1 MEIKMPLQPS
11 RYQNC
16 TKSQD
21 PSLNSELLYPLEVKK
36 KHCRIIVQNDFIQK
50 QITEREIKRGTLP
63 YLLFNILSSLEIT
76 GHSGRYTMCCKDIRS
91 CSLGSLSF

>member
-21 PSLNSELLYPLEVKK
+21 PSLNSELLYRLEVKK

-50 QITEREIKRGTLP
+50 QITERDKEG
-63 YLLFNILSSLEIT
+63 YSSIP
-76 GHSGRYTMCCKDIRS
+76 
-91 CSLGSLSF
+91 SLQYSFKS